1 MTFFVSHS
9 IINTVKKEINKET
22 KQIATLKF
30 VEGQKIVHPTW
41 GEGVVFKVMGT
52 LVSATF
58 PGVGNKLVN
67 DTSKLVVANAA
78 PTTPTIKKEVVA
90 KKPQAKKINAELLS
104 AKKQL
109 LAFGVLEAS
118 ILIDNGTIQV
128 LGADTQVVN
137 GKTFYWDA
145 KVYPFDEDNGNVK
158 INPNQ
163 VKNSQ
168 AKAYENYKVSQGNK
182 PCKSFSKWLEPQLAT
197 LPQAEDVV
205 NKIDAKPASIW
216 VREGLHS
223 WELIVSRDSRHVQ
236 ELSAAIRHELTGSDF
251 QDKKTMVYLSSQES
265 IALCKR
271 EAWTTKNGAVT
282 IRKEGKRSILCI
294 SEESFAP
301 ILAKIEAAA
310 SKCGDSFQFPFG
322 LDYKQ

>member
-1 MTFFVSHS
+1 MTIQQLTQKIQF
-9 IINTVKKEINKET
+9 T
-22 KQIATLKF
+22 
-30 VEGQKIVHPTW
+30 EGQKIVHPTW
-41 GEGVVFKVMGT
+41 GEGIVFKVLGT

-58 PGVGNKLVN
+58 PGVGNKLIH
-67 DTSKLVVANAA
+67 DASRLQA
-78 PTTPTIKKEVVA
+78 KKEVVA
-90 KKPQAKKINAELLS
+90 KKPQAKLNAELIS
-104 AKKQL
+104 AKNQL
-109 LAFGVLEAS
+109 LALGVLEES
-118 ILIDNGTIQV
+118 IKIESGVIQV
-128 LGADTQVVN
+128 IGADTQAAN

-145 KVYPFDEDNGNVK
+145 KVFPFDEDNGNVK

-163 VKNSQ
+163 VRNSQ
-168 AKAYENYKVSQGNK
+168 AKAYENYKSSQGSK
-182 PCKSFSKWLEPQLAT
+182 PCKSFQKWLEPQLAN
-197 LPQAEDVV
+197 LQQVEKIV

-216 VREGLHS
+216 VREGLHN
-223 WELIVSRDSRHVQ
+223 WELMISRDSQHVQ
-236 ELSAAIRHELTGSDF
+236 ELSAAIRRELKGNDF

-282 IRKEGKRSILCI
+282 IRKEGKKSTLCI
-294 SEESFAP
+294 SEEHFAP